1 MNLLAD
7 GLVLLLLGQTVV
19 FLFLGLMVLAIR
31 WMAALTARWA
41 PAPATPPPSPP
52 ASAPPAE
59 ESADIP
65 AVIAAA
71 LHCHRN
77 RFTSPTTRSSPR
89 S

>member
-31 WMAALTARWA
+31 LMAPLIARWT
-41 PAPATPPPSPP
+41 PAPAAPPPPPP

-65 AVIAAA
+65 AAIATA
-71 LHCHRN
+71 LHLHRN
-77 RFTSPTTRSSPR
+77 RFTSRTTP
-89 S
+89 